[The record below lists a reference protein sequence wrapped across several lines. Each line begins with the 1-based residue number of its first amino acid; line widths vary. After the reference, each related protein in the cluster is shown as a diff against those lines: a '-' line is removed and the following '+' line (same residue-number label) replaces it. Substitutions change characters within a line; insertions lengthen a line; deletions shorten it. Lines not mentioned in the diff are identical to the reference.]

1 MPKTLYLVRHA
12 KSSWKNES
20 LSDAERPL
28 NKRGKHDAP
37 LMGSILKQRDKT
49 PDVIISS
56 PAKRALSTAKLFA
69 EELGYAKKNI
79 VIMEELYMADVSD
92 FLEIIR
98 NINDSAESIML
109 FSHNPGITY
118 FANFISGSVI
128 ENIPTAGTIRI
139 DLNIKSWM
147 ETGKIKGTL
156 IFFEYPK
163 KYQDIDIQQK
173 S

>member
-12 KSSWKNES
+12 KSSWKDES

-37 LMGSILKQRDKT
+37 FMGKLLRQRSDL

-69 EELGYAKKNI
+69 KELGCAKENI
-79 VIMEELYMADVSD
+79 VVIEELYMADVSD
-92 FLEIIR
+92 FLKIIR

-118 FANFISGSVI
+118 FANFISNSDI
-128 ENIPTAGTIRI
+128 ENIPTAGTVRI
-139 DLNIKSWM
+139 NLNISSWI
-147 ETGKIKGTL
+147 EAEKIKGKL

-163 KYQDIDIQQK
+163 KYQDIEI
-173 S
+173 